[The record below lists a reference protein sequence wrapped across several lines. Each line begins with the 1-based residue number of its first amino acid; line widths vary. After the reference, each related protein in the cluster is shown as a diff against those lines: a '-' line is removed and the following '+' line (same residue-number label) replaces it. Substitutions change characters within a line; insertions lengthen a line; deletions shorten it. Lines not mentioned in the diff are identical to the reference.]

1 MTLEQKLM
9 DYAKN
14 GRYPFHMPGHK
25 RNTTLLGD
33 VFPYDM
39 DITEIDGFDNLH
51 HAQEIL
57 QECMEQA
64 SKIWHSKA
72 SFFLVN
78 GSSGGLLAAI
88 RSMTKREDGV
98 LMARGCHR
106 AVYHGVELCG
116 LLPKYLVAPVLEN
129 WQIHG
134 SITPAQVEEA
144 LEDMQNCKLVIIT
157 SPTYEGVVSDIA
169 GIADVVHK
177 KGALLLVD
185 EAHGAHFGFSDGFP
199 DTAVHLGADIV
210 VQSLHKTLPCP
221 TQTAILHVCSE
232 NVSIKEVKRQLSV
245 FQTSSPSY
253 VFLAAIEHCMS
264 ILQEKKEM
272 LFSEYEKRLEKF
284 YEETKEL
291 RILQV
296 YQPQNEVFDFDKS
309 KLILHTKKST
319 WSGVVLCEKF
329 REVYDLE
336 MEMAQPFYTLAMTSI
351 CDTDAG
357 FEMLKNALFALDK
370 QAKPTQQIQKP
381 QISLQLPKVYCSME
395 EALQANQKEVPL
407 LESVGYVSADYV
419 WVYPPGV
426 PFVVPGEMIS
436 LDLVKKFAELQT
448 QQLEIECAYG
458 TNDKIQVLDTEPKKY

>member
-1 MTLEQKLM
+1 MALQQKLM

-25 RNTTLLGD
+25 RNTALLGD
-33 VFPYDM
+33 VFPYEM

-51 HAQEIL
+51 HAQGIL

-64 SKIWHSKA
+64 SKLWQSKA

-88 RSMTKREDGV
+88 RSMTKRGDEV

-116 LLPKYLVAPVLEN
+116 LSPKYLVAPVLED
-129 WQIHG
+129 WHIHG
-134 SITPAQVEEA
+134 SITPAQVAEA
-144 LEDMQNCKLVIIT
+144 LEDMQNCKLVILT
-157 SPTYEGVVSDIA
+157 SPTYEGIVSDIA
-169 GIADVVHK
+169 GIADVAHK
-177 KGALLLVD
+177 KGALLLID
-185 EAHGAHFGFSDGFP
+185 EAHGAHLGFSDGFP

-210 VQSLHKTLPCP
+210 VQSLHKTLPCS

-253 VFLAAIEHCMS
+253 VFLAAMEHCMS

-272 LFSEYEKRLEKF
+272 LFSAYEKRLKTF
-284 YEETKEL
+284 YEEIKEL
-291 RILQV
+291 QILQV
-296 YQPQNEVFDFDKS
+296 YQPQKDVFAFDKS
-309 KLILHTKKST
+309 KLLLHTKKST
-319 WSGVVLCEKF
+319 WSGIELSQKL

-357 FEMLKNALFALDK
+357 FAMLKNALFALDE
-370 QAKPTQQIQKP
+370 QAEPVNQIQKP
-381 QISLQLPKVYCSME
+381 EILLQLPEVYCSVE

-407 LESVGYVSADYV
+407 LESAGYVSADYV

-426 PFVVPGEMIS
+426 PFVVPGERIS
-436 LDLVKKFAELQT
+436 LDLVKKFAELQA

-458 TNDKIQVLDTEPKKY
+458 ANNQIQVLDTE